1 MLVIGHMLQ
10 TSPSSCAHTCY
21 LGHATLMTG
30 KATEQYNLKGSRV
43 SFNCQPSVAV
53 KASPGT
59 FFMSFTSFVPVMPHL
74 CGRQLLKNTEHIS
87 CEAKEV
93 VLTFYLKALN

>member
-1 MLVIGHMLQ
+1 
-10 TSPSSCAHTCY
+10 
-21 LGHATLMTG
+21 MTG

-43 SFNCQPSVAV
+43 SFNCQPSVA
-53 KASPGT
+53 PGT

-87 CEAKEV
+87 SEAKEV